1 MVICS
6 STQIIKIYA
15 PIQKIEKP
23 NNLKFFRSK
32 KQEALEGITKSQLR
46 LEEFED
52 TKGVI
57 RVRKSKKNRQHNEQK
72 KRDKRTNND
81 LQDIHI
87 QLTIV

>member
-6 STQIIKIYA
+6 STKIIKIYA
-15 PIQKIEKP
+15 PIQNIEKP

-52 TKGVI
+52 T
-57 RVRKSKKNRQHNEQK
+57 Q
-72 KRDKRTNND
+72 
-81 LQDIHI
+81 
-87 QLTIV
+87 